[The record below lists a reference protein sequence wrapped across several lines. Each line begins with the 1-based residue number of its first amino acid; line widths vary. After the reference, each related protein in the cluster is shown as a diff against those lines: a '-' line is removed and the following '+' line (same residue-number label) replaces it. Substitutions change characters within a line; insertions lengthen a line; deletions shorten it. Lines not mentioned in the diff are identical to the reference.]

1 MNKATIGDL
10 IIENKSCQYGLA
22 LPAMN
27 YDANKIRYL
36 RISDIDDSGNLLE
49 EDKKSI
55 DAPNIEN
62 YILQPNELV
71 VARTGNST
79 GRTYVYSKEDGKLAY
94 AGFLIKYKF
103 DDVKINP
110 RYIKYFTI
118 SNIYKA
124 QINGFN
130 GSTRGNMNAQDF
142 KNIEVIY
149 PDRNIQDKMVT
160 LFDLISAKI
169 KNNNQIVTKLES
181 LAKTIYDYW
190 FLQFEFPNEEGKP
203 YKSSGGKMVWN
214 EELKREIPKGWE
226 IKCLGDVINTERGIS
241 YSTDSIKSGKGIP
254 MINMANFTPGS
265 GRYKSNG
272 LKWFNGECPNGK
284 KLSPYDLIMCNTQ
297 QTAVNF
303 NTDII
308 GHAMLIPDI
317 FGKDIVS
324 SHHINV
330 IRTEN
335 PYLKYYL
342 LYLFNS
348 DYFHKYITGFTNGTN
363 ILGLLFNGVEDYRT
377 ELPPADTLASFAQ
390 LVILYEKKKNE
401 ISKENQQLTSLRD
414 FLLPLL
420 MNGQVTFKDEAA
432 SEEE

>member
-190 FLQFEFPNEEGKP
+190 FLQFEFPNEDGKP

-214 EELKREIPKGWE
+214 EELKREIPEGWE
-226 IKCLGDVINTERGIS
+226 VSTIRKYVSRITNGLNPRKNFILGSGSNYYVTTKNLDNKGNIDFSTCDYISDDALDKINNRSDLKIGDVLFSGIATVGRVYLITEKPVNWNINEAIFTLRPA
-241 YSTDSIKSGKGIP
+241 KG
-254 MINMANFTPGS
+254 
-265 GRYKSNG
+265 
-272 LKWFNGECPNGK
+272 
-284 KLSPYDLIMCNTQ
+284 
-297 QTAVNF
+297 
-303 NTDII
+303 
-308 GHAMLIPDI
+308 
-317 FGKDIVS
+317 VS
-324 SHHINV
+324 SYFLYNFCQSEEIQKQADLNAIGSSQRCLTQDHFLDIPCLNIPNNIQMKFEQKV
-330 IRTEN
+330 KPIIDMRKMTEN
-335 PYLKYYL
+335 E
-342 LYLFNS
+342 
-348 DYFHKYITGFTNGTN
+348 T
-363 ILGLLFNGVEDYRT
+363 
-377 ELPPADTLASFAQ
+377 
-390 LVILYEKKKNE
+390 
-401 ISKENQQLTSLRD
+401 QQLTSLRD

-420 MNGQVTFKDEAA
+420 MNGQVTFKDDVA